1 MAKKADSPKTTIKPL
16 ININEKTMTTT
27 EEKTSTQE
35 QQQQQQGKTQAVME
49 WLLGMFL

>member
-35 QQQQQQGKTQAVME
+35 QQQQQGKTQAVME